1 MIVVMKPNAKEEHIN
16 NIIERLKEA
25 GLGIN
30 KSVGVDYTVIG
41 MVGDTSIIA
50 NKNCSF

>member
-16 NIIERLKEA
+16 NIIERL
-25 GLGIN
+25 
-30 KSVGVDYTVIG
+30 
-41 MVGDTSIIA
+41 IIVA

>member
-30 KSVGVDYTVIG
+30 KKFKYI
-41 MVGDTSIIA
+41 
-50 NKNCSF
+50 NLFWLEK

>member
-25 GLGIN
+25 GLVLI
-30 KSVGVDYTVIG
+30 KV
-41 MVGDTSIIA
+41 
-50 NKNCSF
+50 

>member
-25 GLGIN
+25 GFGIN

-41 MVGDTSIIA
+41 MVGDTFIA
-50 NKNCSF
+50 TNKNCSF